1 MQNGY
6 PAVTG
11 MLLAGRSMGRVI
23 ELEGNMKS
31 SLLISLAVAVVVAAV
46 AASSAAAG
54 LTVLPGF
61 RTPSGNI
68 RCFVVN
74 QLYCSI
80 GHSAYGAGLQARCD
94 LDWHGFVLGP
104 AAKGKVYCTSNPPYD
119 MGKQR
124 PSNRIL
130 KYGSSFRS
138 AAFTCSSRV
147 TGITCRNR
155 NGHGLFISRQSW
167 RAW

>member
-1 MQNGY
+1 
-6 PAVTG
+6 
-11 MLLAGRSMGRVI
+11 MLLAGRRMGRVI
-23 ELEGNMKS
+23 EPEVNMKS
-31 SLLISLAVAVVVAAV
+31 SLLISFAVAVAVAAV

-54 LTVLPGF
+54 RTILPGF

-68 RCFVVN
+68 RCFVVDK
-74 QLYCSI
+74 LYCSI
-80 GHSAYGAGLQARCD
+80 GHSAYGRGLQARCD

-104 AAKGKVYCTSNPPYD
+104 AAKAKVYCTSNSPYD

-130 KYGSSFRS
+130 KYGKSFHR
-138 AAFTCSSRV
+138 AAFTCSSRRA
-147 TGITCRNR
+147 GITCRNR
-155 NGHGLFISRQSW
+155 TGHGLFVSRQTW